1 MKGSGFKGN
10 PGEEEELDN
19 LLDRMASLTDPLC

>member
-1 MKGSGFKGN
+1 MTGSGFTGN

-19 LLDRMASLTDPLC
+19 LLGKMASLTDPLC